1 MKSIKN
7 EIVNISAWMMT
18 LVLFLLLTTSCQSFP
33 GEGMNVAYPQ
43 RPVNPTLQF
52 QDVGANCINDKE
64 LRRLGAFY
72 IDSKAYFDATEAIID
87 AVNGK

>member
-1 MKSIKN
+1 MQYAKN
-7 EIVNISAWMMT
+7 EMIRLSAWMMT

-33 GEGMNVAYPQ
+33 GEGINVAYPL
-43 RPVNPTLQF
+43 RPLEPELSF
-52 QDVGANCINDKE
+52 EDFGGHCIDETE
-64 LRRLGAFY
+64 LRSLGTFY

>member
-1 MKSIKN
+1 
-7 EIVNISAWMMT
+7 MMT

-33 GEGMNVAYPQ
+33 GEGINVAYPF
-43 RPVNPTLQF
+43 RPVDPELSF
-52 QDVGANCINDKE
+52 EDVGGHCIDEAE
-64 LRRLGAFY
+64 LRSLGTFY

>member
-1 MKSIKN
+1 MIRL
-7 EIVNISAWMMT
+7 SAWMTT

-33 GEGMNVAYPQ
+33 GEGINVAYPL
-43 RPVNPTLQF
+43 RPANPTLQF
-52 QDVGANCINDKE
+52 KDVGANCINDKE

-72 IDSKAYFDATEAIID
+72 IDSKAYFEATEAIID